1 MKIVRGD
8 VDPYQLCVVSQAR
21 LKLYWNEKKSFFCVT
36 TKILVM
42 VLMLLWD
49 IAKISVVESFW
60 FWRAIKIVLNVLNIL
75 LWCILCWHV
84 NCMLSKINGSLL
96 FMPKIWH
103 HNTERSFT
111 SVRLIKIKH
120 SLAELD
126 SENHSRWKHFW
137 KSMNKTENTISYF
150 ADLGKH
156 FGTDFKFM
164 WKKNIFFS
172 TSSSQ
177 TEESYI
183 NTSLIVLEDCN
194 CRVRR
199 QDGIG

>member
-1 MKIVRGD
+1 
-8 VDPYQLCVVSQAR
+8 
-21 LKLYWNEKKSFFCVT
+21 
-36 TKILVM
+36 
-42 VLMLLWD
+42 MLLWD
-49 IAKISVVESFW
+49 IAKISILESFW

-164 WKKNIFFS
+164 WKNIFLS

-177 TEESYI
+177 MEESYN
-183 NTSLIVLEDCN
+183 NTIIIVPEDCK
-194 CRVRR
+194 CIVRR

>member
-1 MKIVRGD
+1 
-8 VDPYQLCVVSQAR
+8 
-21 LKLYWNEKKSFFCVT
+21 
-36 TKILVM
+36 M
-42 VLMLLWD
+42 VFMLLWD
-49 IAKISVVESFW
+49 IAKISILESFW
-60 FWRAIKIVLNVLNIL
+60 FWRAIKIVLKILNIL

-137 KSMNKTENTISYF
+137 KSMNKTEQNTISYF

-156 FGTDFKFM
+156 FWDRFQFQVWNFHPIYHYEEHYDSWIMSWVTQQRWM
-164 WKKNIFFS
+164 IF
-172 TSSSQ
+172 
-177 TEESYI
+177 
-183 NTSLIVLEDCN
+183 
-194 CRVRR
+194 
-199 QDGIG
+199 

>member
-8 VDPYQLCVVSQAR
+8 VDPYQFCVVSQAG

-36 TKILVM
+36 AALRYSQD
-42 VLMLLWD
+42 LD
-49 IAKISVVESFW
+49 FGSFW
-60 FWRAIKIVLNVLNIL
+60 FWRAIRIVLNVLNIL

-164 WKKNIFFS
+164 WKKYFPLYFII
-172 TSSSQ
+172 
-177 TEESYI
+177 SYGGK
-183 NTSLIVLEDCN
+183 LH
-194 CRVRR
+194 
-199 QDGIG
+199 QY

>member
-1 MKIVRGD
+1 MMTISLIMIITITFRDYVDCSRRCWPVSALCSKSSQTQVLLKWKKMNLCNYEDIGD
-8 VDPYQLCVVSQAR
+8 GVNAALRYSQD
-21 LKLYWNEKKSFFCVT
+21 LDVG
-36 TKILVM
+36 
-42 VLMLLWD
+42 
-49 IAKISVVESFW
+49 
-60 FWRAIKIVLNVLNIL
+60 RAIKIVFNILNIL

-164 WKKNIFFS
+164 WKNIFLS
-172 TSSSQ
+172 TSSSHK
-177 TEESYI
+177 EERKLHQY
-183 NTSLIVLEDCN
+183 
-194 CRVRR
+194 
-199 QDGIG
+199 